1 MQYSQKMKKDSL
13 DREVKTQAMAGGITK
28 VNEQGDQIEALE
40 RLSLQAG
47 EIEQDIERLKGVI
60 SDQYADLPTVSSIFN
75 IGIQDIEQARQKLN
89 QLKEEVKYKE
99 DVLRK
104 KLAQA

>member
-13 DREVKTQAMAGGITK
+13 DREVKTQAMAGSITK

-47 EIEQDIERLKGVI
+47 EIEQDIERLQGVI
-60 SDQYADLPTVSSIFN
+60 SDQYTDLPTVRSIFN
-75 IGIQDIEQARQKLN
+75 IVQDIGQARQKLS